1 MAKDVKC
8 KVSNCK
14 YYAQGDMCEASVIE
28 VNAETKQC
36 GCSAETNCKT
46 FQPK

>member
-14 YYAQGDMCEASVIE
+14 YYVRGDSCDANAIE
-28 VNAETKQC
+28 VTSDTKSC
-36 GCSAETNCKT
+36 GCSNETNCKT
-46 FQPK
+46 FQSK